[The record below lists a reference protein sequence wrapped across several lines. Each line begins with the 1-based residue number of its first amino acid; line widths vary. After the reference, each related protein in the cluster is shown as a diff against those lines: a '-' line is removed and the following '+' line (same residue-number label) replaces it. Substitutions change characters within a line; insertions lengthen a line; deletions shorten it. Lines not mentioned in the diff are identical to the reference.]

1 MTTQSMTAPNMT
13 AQSETSNGARLLQQA
28 QAWSQAGL
36 IRKLDWMLAQFF
48 YRQLPE
54 LTELELLA
62 ILLCSEANGRGHV
75 CLDIAATLAQ
85 GTNQAQG
92 SIQTQPGR
100 SELWQQADAGLKQYL
115 SAYRMQDWLQVLQGS
130 SLVSCQLHDQ
140 QASSNAPLVLAGSAP
155 FVLAGTAHQPLLYM
169 RRYWQ
174 YEQLIGREI
183 TRRMQA
189 VPELAVASVGAL
201 LQGLFPQHKRAMP
214 FDWQMAA
221 CALALRSRFAIITGG
236 PGTGKTTTV
245 IKLLALLQGI
255 QLTGQQKPLQI
266 LLAAPTGKAAARLNE
281 SIAQSL
287 QQLDVSALPLPEPE
301 QLKAWL
307 PTQVQTVH
315 RLLGARPDSRH
326 FKHQRQ
332 NPLAADVVVVDEA
345 SMVDVELMAALV
357 QALPANCRLY
367 LLGDKDQLASVEAG
381 SVLGDLCRFAEAG
394 NYRPDIAAY
403 LQDLCAARV
412 PEQFVATEDAPALAQ
427 VTAMLRHSY
436 RFKEGGAIH
445 QLASL
450 VNRGGTATEVEAA
463 AAMDPSENARS
474 AIAVIKAIAAKQDSP
489 VQLLQQSMSTSVG
502 AVARTTASTFAATS
516 FGDALKALL
525 LTGYR
530 PYLTA
535 VAEFDPA
542 AEPVQRNQAA
552 LQILALQRDFQLLGA
567 VREGDWGVQG
577 LNTRI
582 EQLLARHDLIK
593 PQGQA
598 WYPGRPVLMTRNDYH
613 LQLMNGDIG
622 VCLAM
627 QEQDSMVLRVAFS
640 DGEGGIRWV
649 LPSRLHSVETV
660 FAMTVHKSQGSE
672 FGHTALLL
680 PASSSPVLTREL
692 LYTGITRAK
701 TRFTL
706 IYDNDA
712 VLASTIAQRV
722 QRASGFALV

>member
-1 MTTQSMTAPNMT
+1 MN
-13 AQSETSNGARLLQQA
+13 AQSRTPTLPTLLQQA
-28 QAWSQAGL
+28 EAWCQAGL
-36 IRKLDWMLAQFF
+36 IRSLDWMLAQFF
-48 YRQLPE
+48 SRQVPE

-62 ILLCSEANGRGHV
+62 VLLCSEANGRGHV
-75 CLDIAATLAQ
+75 CLDIGAVLLQSKIKASA
-85 GTNQAQG
+85 
-92 SIQTQPGR
+92 GR
-100 SELWQQADAGLKQYL
+100 SELWQQADAELKQYL
-115 SAYRMQDWLQVLQGS
+115 SAYRVQDWVQALQGS
-130 SLVSCQLHDQ
+130 ALVASQLPDQ
-140 QASSNAPLVLAGSAP
+140 QAHTRANAP
-155 FVLAGTAHQPLLYM
+155 FVLAGSAQKPLLYM

-174 YEQLIGREI
+174 YEQLIAAEI
-183 TRRMQA
+183 TRRLQ
-189 VPELAVASVGAL
+189 PEAPLAVDRVALL
-201 LQGLFPQHKRAMP
+201 LQGFFPADKRAAP

-221 CALALRSRFAIITGG
+221 CALAVRSRFAIITGG

-245 IKLLALLQGI
+245 LKLLALLQGL

-287 QQLDVSALPLPEPE
+287 QQLDVSALPLPDPA

-357 QALPANCRLY
+357 QALPADCRLY

-381 SVLGDLCRFAEAG
+381 SVLGDLCRFAETG
-394 NYRPDIAAY
+394 SYRPGTVAY
-403 LQDLCAARV
+403 LQQLCAAKV
-412 PEQFVATEDAPALAQ
+412 PERYVAAEDAPALAQ

-436 RFKEGGAIH
+436 RFTEGGAIH
-445 QLASL
+445 RLATL
-450 VNRGGTATEVEAA
+450 VNHGGTVVDGAGVDGNNVEG
-463 AAMDPSENARS
+463 DGSS
-474 AIAVIKAIAAKQDSP
+474 AVTTIKAIAAEPNSP
-489 VQLLQQSMSTSVG
+489 VQLLQQGMSAVPTG
-502 AVARTTASTFAATS
+502 ASASTAMPFSEAFKT
-516 FGDALKALL
+516 LL

-535 VAEFDPA
+535 VAAFAPE
-542 AEPVQRNQAA
+542 AETVQRNQAA
-552 LQILALQRDFQLLGA
+552 LQILALQRNFQLLGA

-577 LNTRI
+577 LNARI
-582 EQLLARHDLIK
+582 ERLLARHSLIR
-593 PQGQA
+593 PEGQA
-598 WYPGRPVLMTRNDYH
+598 WYPGRPVLMTRNDYQV
-613 LQLMNGDIG
+613 QLMNGDIG
-622 VCLAM
+622 VCLPV
-627 QEQDSMVLRVAFS
+627 QEQGETVLRVAFL

-649 LPSRLHSVETV
+649 LPSRLHSAETV

-672 FGHTALLL
+672 FLHTALLL

-701 TRFTL
+701 TTFSL
-706 IYDNDA
+706 IYDNEA
-712 VLASTIAQRV
+712 VLASTITQRV
-722 QRASGFALV
+722 QRASGFALL

>member
-1 MTTQSMTAPNMT
+1 MTGQSMKNMT
-13 AQSETSNGARLLQQA
+13 AQSVKAAGASLLQQA
-28 QAWSQAGL
+28 QAWSEAGL

-85 GTNQAQG
+85 GTNQEQG
-92 SIQTQPGR
+92 TIQALPGR
-100 SELWQQADAGLKQYL
+100 SELWQQADTGLKQYL
-115 SAYRMQDWLQVLQGS
+115 SAYRLQDWLQVLQGS

-140 QASSNAPLVLAGSAP
+140 QAFANAPLVLAGNAP
-155 FVLAGTAHQPLLYM
+155 FVLAGSVHQPLLYM

-189 VPELAVASVGAL
+189 MPQLAVASVGAL

-394 NYRPDIAAY
+394 NYLPDIAAY
-403 LQDLCAARV
+403 LQQLCAARV

-450 VNRGGTATEVEAA
+450 VNRGGNTTTEAEAGSVV
-463 AAMDPSENARS
+463 DPSENARS
-474 AIAVIKAIAAKQDSP
+474 AIAVIKEIAAGPDSP
-489 VQLLQQSMSTSVG
+489 VQLLQQSMSTSAG
-502 AVARTTASTFAATS
+502 TAARTTASAFTATP

-535 VAEFDPA
+535 VTGFDPA

-627 QEQDSMVLRVAFS
+627 QEQAGMVLRVAFS

-660 FAMTVHKSQGSE
+660 YAMTVHKSQGSE
-672 FGHTALLL
+672 FMHTALLL
-680 PASSSPVLTREL
+680 PANSSPVLTREL

>member
-1 MTTQSMTAPNMT
+1 MS
-13 AQSETSNGARLLQQA
+13 AQSLTPTLPTLLQQA
-28 QAWSQAGL
+28 EDWCQAGL
-36 IRKLDWMLAQFF
+36 IRSLDWMLAQFF
-48 YRQLPE
+48 SRQLPE

-62 ILLCSEANGRGHV
+62 VLLCSEAHGRGHV
-75 CLDIAATLAQ
+75 CLDIGAVLLQSKVKAPA
-85 GTNQAQG
+85 
-92 SIQTQPGR
+92 GR
-100 SELWQQADAGLKQYL
+100 SELWQQADAELKQYL
-115 SAYRMQDWLQVLQGS
+115 SAHSGQDWLQALQGS
-130 SLVSCQLHDQ
+130 ALVASQLPGQ
-140 QASSNAPLVLAGSAP
+140 QAHTRANAP
-155 FVLAGTAHQPLLYM
+155 FVLAGSAQKPLLYM

-174 YEQLIGREI
+174 YEQLIAAEI
-183 TRRMQA
+183 TRRLQ
-189 VPELAVASVGAL
+189 PEAPLAVDRVAPL
-201 LQGLFPQHKRAMP
+201 LQGLFPAHKRAAP

-245 IKLLALLQGI
+245 LKLLALLQGL

-287 QQLDVSALPLPEPE
+287 QQLDVSALPLPDPG

-307 PTQVQTVH
+307 PTRVQTLH

-357 QALPANCRLY
+357 QALPADCRLY

-394 NYRPDIAAY
+394 SYRPGTVAY
-403 LQDLCAARV
+403 LQQLCAAAI
-412 PEQFVATEDAPALAQ
+412 PERYVAAEDAPALAQ

-436 RFKEGGAIH
+436 RFTEGGAIH
-445 QLASL
+445 RLATL
-450 VNRGGTATEVEAA
+450 VNRGGTT
-463 AAMDPSENARS
+463 DDGARVDGNELEGAGDACS
-474 AIAVIKAIAAKQDSP
+474 AVTTIKAIAAEPNSP
-489 VQLLQQSMSTSVG
+489 VQLLQQSMSAVSTGTS
-502 AVARTTASTFAATS
+502 ASTAMPFS
-516 FGDALKALL
+516 DALKALL

-535 VAEFDPA
+535 VAAFAPE
-542 AEPVQRNQAA
+542 AETAQRNQTA
-552 LQILALQRDFQLLGA
+552 LQILALQRNFQLLGA

-577 LNTRI
+577 LNARI
-582 EQLLARHDLIK
+582 ERLLARHGLIR
-593 PQGQA
+593 PEGLA
-598 WYPGRPVLMTRNDYH
+598 WYPGRPVLMTRNDYQV
-613 LQLMNGDIG
+613 QLMNGDIG
-622 VCLAM
+622 VCLPV
-627 QEQDSMVLRVAFS
+627 QEQGETVLRVAFL

-649 LPSRLHSVETV
+649 LPSRLHSAETV

-672 FGHTALLL
+672 FQHTALLL

-701 TRFTL
+701 TTFSL
-706 IYDNDA
+706 IYDNEA
-712 VLASTIAQRV
+712 VLASTITQRV
-722 QRASGFALV
+722 QRASGIALL